1 MLFLNGLKHNNV
13 ILGPSVIK
21 GVAVL
26 SQYVTKRNG
35 KDVGLSYYHNLW
47 RASRLSYSGQNIQQI
62 NRRHSKNVTRKKV

>member
-26 SQYVTKRNG
+26 SQYVTKTNG

-47 RASRLSYSGQNIQQI
+47 RAVYLIRAKIPNRLIEGTP
-62 NRRHSKNVTRKKV
+62 KM